1 MPANF
6 KSNLLAASSLGI
18 MLVAATAIGFAMGFF
33 LDKYLGTSPYLT
45 LIMFFLGL
53 ISGFWSVIKE
63 IKRINADKS

>member
-1 MPANF
+1 MPANI

-33 LDKYLGTSPYLT
+33 LDRYLGTSPYFT
-45 LIMFFLGL
+45 LIMFLLG
-53 ISGFWSVIKE
+53 IIAGFWSVIKE